1 MVRLLLIGNPGIGKS
16 AIVRATLAR
25 LATVRCAGFYT
36 EERRHQGRRIAF
48 KIFTLDGQEGTLAV
62 VGREPPRIG
71 RYTVH
76 VEEFE
81 RLVLPQMDSEANPA
95 DLYVIDEIGQMEL
108 LSQRF
113 RTSLIDLLARP
124 TNILATIAK
133 KGKGFLEQLK
143 GRNDFDLLEVTAANR
158 DQLAGTVAQ
167 RVGRGLSALHRH
179 EDLR

>member
-1 MVRLLLIGNPGIGKS
+1 MVRLLLTGNPGIGKTT
-16 AIVRATLAR
+16 IVRTTLTR
-25 LATVRCAGFYT
+25 LATVHCAGFYT

-48 KIFTLDGQEGTLAV
+48 KIFTLSGQEGTLAV

-71 RYTVH
+71 RYTVQL
-76 VEEFE
+76 EEFE
-81 RLVLPQMDSEANPA
+81 GLVLPQMDSETNPA
-95 DLYVIDEIGQMEL
+95 DLYVIDEIGRMEL

-133 KGKGFLEQLK
+133 RGKGFLEQLK
-143 GRNDFDLLEVTAANR
+143 GRNDIDLLEVTATNR
-158 DQLAGTVAQ
+158 DQLADTVTE
-167 RVGRGLSALHRH
+167 RVVRGLSALHRH